1 MKNFIKKIFK
11 KKGNSNSRQKD
22 IKQTTN
28 AVFEQYKK
36 SFKDLAR
43 YDKGEKISAN

>member
-1 MKNFIKKIFK
+1 MKKITK
-11 KKGNSNSRQKD
+11 KILKKTDIPGAEQKD

-28 AVFEQYKK
+28 AIFKQYKK

-43 YDKGEKISAN
+43 YDRGEKISVN

>member
-1 MKNFIKKIFK
+1 MKNFLKKIFRK
-11 KKGNSNSRQKD
+11 RENLNFRQKD

-43 YDKGEKISAN
+43 YDRGEKISTN

>member
-11 KKGNSNSRQKD
+11 KKENPTSRQKD

-28 AVFEQYKK
+28 AVFEEYKTT
-36 SFKDLAR
+36 FKDLAR
-43 YDKGEKISAN
+43 YDRGEKISTN